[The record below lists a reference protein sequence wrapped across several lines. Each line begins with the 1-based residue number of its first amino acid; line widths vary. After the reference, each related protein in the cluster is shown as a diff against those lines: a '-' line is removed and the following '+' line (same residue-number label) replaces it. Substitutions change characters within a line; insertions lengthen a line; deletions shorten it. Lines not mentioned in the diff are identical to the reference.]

1 MLLISILRCNFYQI
15 LCAAV
20 CKNIQTNVNLLYNR
34 FSKECM
40 KKVSTVAASTAEVN
54 SSVSLWSQFTTAASR
69 RTVPSLMISV
79 SQSAF
84 AYLSHLN
91 DSDQTHFN
99 IRQKYPEFSFICHT
113 QAWPSYCQTCCIKKS
128 LKRNLSV

>member
-1 MLLISILRCNFYQI
+1 MHWSGISRGNGLIAINIYSEMQFLPDCVRSCVQKYSNKREFVTQSFFQRMYEKSIYSPRQ
-15 LCAAV
+15 
-20 CKNIQTNVNLLYNR
+20 R
-34 FSKECM
+34 
-40 KKVSTVAASTAEVN
+40 STAEVHG
-54 SSVSLWSQFTTAASR
+54 SVSLWSQFTTAASR

-91 DSDQTHFN
+91 VSDQTNFN

-113 QAWPSYCQTCCIKKS
+113 QA
-128 LKRNLSV
+128 